1 MDKEIRL
8 NDKVFRLSI
17 SEEQILEKVKEIAG
31 KINRDY
37 KGKTPLFMAI
47 LNGSFIF
54 AADLLRE
61 IHVDCGITFVKLS
74 SYRGI
79 QSTGRVKK
87 LLGITESVDFK
98 DIIILEDIV
107 DSGLT
112 LLEVNKMIKEFQPKS
127 VKIAA
132 LLYKSNPN
140 IPIEMV
146 DYLGFEIPPDFVV
159 GYGLD
164 YMELGR
170 NLRGIYTLKQNKAK

>member
-1 MDKEIRL
+1 MNKEIRL
-8 NDKVFRLSI
+8 NDKVFSLSI
-17 SEEQILEKVKEIAG
+17 TEEHILEKVREIAG
-31 KINRDY
+31 KINTDY
-37 KGKTPLFMAI
+37 HGKTPLFMAI
-47 LNGSFIF
+47 LNGSYIF

-61 IHVDCGITFVKLS
+61 IKVDCGITFVKLS

-79 QSTGRVKK
+79 QSTGKVKK

-98 DIIILEDIV
+98 DIIILEDII

-112 LLEVNKMIKEFQPKS
+112 LKEVSKMIREFRPKS
-127 VKIAA
+127 VRIAA
-132 LLYKSNPN
+132 LLYKSNQN

-146 DYLGFEIPPDFVV
+146 DYLGFKIPPDFVV

-170 NLRGIYTLKQNKAK
+170 NLRGVYTLNED